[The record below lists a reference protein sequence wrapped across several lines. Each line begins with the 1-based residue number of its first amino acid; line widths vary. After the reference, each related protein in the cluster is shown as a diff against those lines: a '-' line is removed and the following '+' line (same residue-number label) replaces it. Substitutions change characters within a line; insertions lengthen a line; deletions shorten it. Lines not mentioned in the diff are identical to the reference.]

1 MKVIFLKDVG
11 GVGQRGTIKD
21 ISDGYAQNF
30 LIPNGLAEQ
39 ATAEKITAHQK
50 AQERETETRAKE
62 AETLETSVKSLE
74 GGKIEITVRATEK
87 GGLFK
92 AIGVADIVRAVREQK
107 EKEVPAENVELEKP
121 IKEVGEHTIKI
132 TFGEVKVEITLAVI
146 ASA

>member
-50 AQERETETRAKE
+50 AQEQETATRAKE
-62 AETLETSVKSLE
+62 AEVLETSVKSLE

-121 IKEVGEHTIKI
+121 IKEVGEHPVSIGAGKAKARLT
-132 TFGEVKVEITLAVI
+132 VVV
-146 ASA
+146 SAA

>member
-39 ATAEKITAHQK
+39 ATAEKITSHQK
-50 AQERETETRAKE
+50 AQEQETATRAKE
-62 AETLETSVKSLE
+62 METLETSVKSLE
-74 GGKIEITVRATEK
+74 GGRIEITVRATEK

-92 AIGVADIVRAVREQK
+92 AIGAADIVRAIREQK

-121 IKEVGEHTIKI
+121 IKEVGEHPVSIGAGKAKARLTVV
-132 TFGEVKVEITLAVI
+132 VKA
-146 ASA
+146 A

>member
-39 ATAEKITAHQK
+39 ATTEKITAHQK

-121 IKEVGEHTIKI
+121 IKEVGEHPVSIGAGKAKARLTVV
-132 TFGEVKVEITLAVI
+132 VKA
-146 ASA
+146 A